1 MISFTLDVR
10 FPTTILAEK
19 TKWFGFHNQASQEC
33 GDILRSAQIGL
44 QVFSDTKTGM
54 QRVGDSRWTQEPGAY
69 THA

>member
-69 THA
+69 THG